1 MQTPT
6 THHNTNPNVGVGPTQ
21 TPTTH
26 PNTNPNVGVGP
37 MPAMAPPMPAM
48 APPMPAVAPG
58 YPSISP
64 VASTNRSRMV
74 GNLRRQSQAD
84 LRFGRRNLE
93 AGLAFVPTPTLELV

>member
-1 MQTPT
+1 
-6 THHNTNPNVGVGPTQ
+6 
-21 TPTTH
+21 
-26 PNTNPNVGVGP
+26 
-37 MPAMAPPMPAM
+37 
-48 APPMPAVAPG
+48 VAPG